1 MGADCPDAGVYIGF
15 TNIDPKRISE
25 AEEVIKTL
33 LPDPRSNSHRPSVQ
47 GGWNGFTRLFSFEKL
62 GESTRRGGCT
72 TSFLCS
78 LCLTRVVGSI
88 GGCNVHDILA
98 LCR

>member
-33 LPDPRSNSHRPSVQ
+33 LPDPRSNSHRPSVRA
-47 GGWNGFTRLFSFEKL
+47 GWVERFHSRLFSFEK
-62 GESTRRGGCT
+62 TR
-72 TSFLCS
+72 
-78 LCLTRVVGSI
+78 
-88 GGCNVHDILA
+88 
-98 LCR
+98 